1 MEIKAIKCSSK
12 DDKDIEAN
20 TYCGECNI
28 YMCKK
33 CEQFHSKLF
42 SMHQIYNVENKN
54 GNIFTRFC
62 KEPEHRDKLE
72 FFCKTHNI
80 LCCAAC
86 LCKIEKK
93 GNGLH
98 KDCDVCLIDEIKNDK
113 EEKNKFMMKYLEDL
127 LNKLLDSIDNLK
139 ILFEKI
145 DKDKEELKLNIQNI
159 FTKIRNELNNREDE
173 LLAEVDKLYNEI
185 CCDVNI
191 LKQSEKLP
199 NIVKINLER
208 SKSNVFDDNYLA
220 LNIYECMNIEKNI
233 KEINEKN
240 RNIKAFKNNN
250 DIEIQFD
257 YQKQLKLIIEN
268 FKKFGKF
275 IIIDKNKTF
284 DTKIVN
290 EDKSKQESIINWIKK
305 STNKNKIKLEKI
317 FSMKINGDLS
327 KDFHN
332 YCDNRG
338 PTLTIIKTTNNKI
351 FGGFTPLNFESYG
364 GIKYD
369 KDDQTFIFSLNL
381 MKKYKMINKEK
392 DAIYCEEKYGPYFGG
407 KDFYIESN
415 MKKGMTYSNK
425 LTNFIEKN
433 NLELTGGRGEK
444 ESFNVEDF
452 EVFEVIY

>member
-1 MEIKAIKCSSK
+1 
-12 DDKDIEAN
+12 
-20 TYCGECNI
+20 
-28 YMCKK
+28 
-33 CEQFHSKLF
+33 
-42 SMHQIYNVENKN
+42 
-54 GNIFTRFC
+54 
-62 KEPEHRDKLE
+62 
-72 FFCKTHNI
+72 
-80 LCCAAC
+80 
-86 LCKIEKK
+86 
-93 GNGLH
+93 
-98 KDCDVCLIDEIKNDK
+98 
-113 EEKNKFMMKYLEDL
+113 
-127 LNKLLDSIDNLK
+127 
-139 ILFEKI
+139 
-145 DKDKEELKLNIQNI
+145 
-159 FTKIRNELNNREDE
+159 
-173 LLAEVDKLYNEI
+173 
-185 CCDVNI
+185 
-191 LKQSEKLP
+191 
-199 NIVKINLER
+199 
-208 SKSNVFDDNYLA
+208 
-220 LNIYECMNIEKNI
+220 MNIKKNI

-240 RNIKAFKNNN
+240 RNIEAFKNNN

-257 YQKQLKLIIEN
+257 YEKQLNVILEK

-275 IIIDKNKTF
+275 IINDKNKTF

-305 STNKNKIKLEKI
+305 SINKNKIKVEKI
-317 FSMKINGDLS
+317 FSMKINGNLS

-407 KDFYIESN
+407 KDCFFESN
-415 MKKGMTYSNK
+415 MKKGITYANK
-425 LTNFIEKN
+425 STNFIEKN

-452 EVFEVIY
+452 EVCEVIY